1 MPMDEPGLSRIPR
14 FLEEFLNPGHTA
26 SFFGLFH
33 TVAYK
38 DMEVS
43 LFIKGRIPADS
54 RVPAFPDI
62 LQRPGGCPEKMQHGF
77 ITARGKCKVT
87 YYESDAKLIGAEH
100 KPCCNDHEPT
110 ESSFTRK
117 TGFKVA

>member
-1 MPMDEPGLSRIPR
+1 MSMDEPGLSGILR
-14 FLEEFLNPGHTA
+14 FLEKFLYPGHTA
-26 SFFGLFH
+26 SFFGLFY

-38 DMEVS
+38 DMEVL
-43 LFIKGRIPADS
+43 LFIKRRIPADS

-62 LQRPGGCPEKMQHGF
+62 LQRPGGCPKEMQHGF
-77 ITARGKCKVT
+77 ITARGKSKVT
-87 YYESDAKLIGAEH
+87 YYGSNSKLIRAEH
-100 KPCCNDHEPT
+100 KPCCNGHEPA